1 MSFQKSNINLLKCS
15 VYFSKQFTF
24 SVIDFVY
31 RFILTCTDTSGSVV
45 LYILFLNYC
54 CYKREYKCWQSW
66 FNTVPITP
74 KCGLHT
80 RYIVFRS
87 LTNIIIHE
95 CREISVTLS
104 IIAMKRDFWLP
115 VKNTINAHIATLYY
129 ALAAMSLQAMLCFSK
144 YSWDVG
150 CKMITGITVSLSLRV
165 HFKTVYL
172 STESVIWTSIH
183 KMNNS
188 LIQHFFTRLYC
199 FQLSIAI
206 PPPSNC

>member
-1 MSFQKSNINLLKCS
+1 MFIDLYWHALTLQDRSFC
-15 VYFSKQFTF
+15 
-24 SVIDFVY
+24 
-31 RFILTCTDTSGSVV
+31 
-45 LYILFLNYC
+45 ILFLNYC

-172 STESVIWTSIH
+172 STESVIWTSIKLTIH
-183 KMNNS
+183 EFNIS
-188 LIQHFFTRLYC
+188 LHVCIVFNW
-199 FQLSIAI
+199 A
-206 PPPSNC
+206 